1 MIPERIAKLRQEMKK
16 RNITMYVIPTADFHE
31 SEYAGDYFKARKY
44 MTGFTGS
51 AGTAVIT
58 MDEAGLWTDGR
69 YFVQAAQQLKG
80 STVKLQ
86 KMGEPGVPTIAE
98 YIRSELEEG
107 GVLGFDG
114 RVVTGSFGKA
124 MEAVAREKKASV
136 YAEED
141 LVDLIWE
148 DRPAMSCSPVFL
160 FEEAYAGKST
170 AKKIQDIRS
179 IMEEKG
185 AGTHLISFLYD
196 IAWILNVRGGD
207 ISHVPVVLS
216 SLSLTKDRCI
226 WFVQEQ
232 ALNEEVRDYLQ
243 ENNIETRP
251 YFEFYDYVKELP
263 ENETVLMDAS
273 VLNYRIVNSIPK
285 SVKIIDEPNPA
296 VFMRAV
302 KNETEIKNTRIAH
315 IKDGVAMCKFM
326 YWLKNNIGKIPM
338 TEISVSDYLAD
349 LRAAQEAFLDLSFD
363 TISAYGEHGAL
374 CHYSATEESNVEIKP
389 EGLLLVDS
397 GGHYLE
403 GTTDI
408 TRTFAVGPLTEE
420 MKEHFTRVCRGTI
433 NLANTRFL
441 YGCTGRNL
449 DIIAREPLWE
459 AHLDYN
465 HGTGHGVGHVLSV
478 HEGPQ
483 NFRWKLNPNALEA
496 VLEEGMITSD
506 EPGLYLEGKYGIRTE
521 NELLCRKGEM
531 TEYGQFM
538 YFENLTYAPI
548 DLDALIPEQMTLTE
562 RKRLNAYHKS
572 VYEVI
577 SPYLNEDE
585 KAWLKEYTREI

>member
-1 MIPERIAKLRQEMKK
+1 MIPERIAKLRQEMKQ
-16 RNITMYVIPTADFHE
+16 RNISVYVIPTADFHE

-58 MDEAGLWTDGR
+58 MKEAGLWTDGR

-80 STVKLQ
+80 TTVELHR
-86 KMGEPGVPTIAE
+86 MGEPGVLTITE
-98 YIRSELEEG
+98 YIRKELESG
-107 GVLGFDG
+107 TFLGFDG
-114 RVVTGSFGKA
+114 RVINGNLGKA
-124 MEAVAREKKASV
+124 MEKIAVEKGAFIC
-136 YAEED
+136 AEED

-148 DRPAMSCSPVFL
+148 DRPALSCKPVFL

-170 AKKIQDIRS
+170 EEKIREVRK

-185 AGTHLISFLYD
+185 AGIHLMTFLYD
-196 IAWILNVRGGD
+196 ISWLLNVRGGD

-216 SLSLTKDRCI
+216 NLSLTKDQCI
-226 WFVQEQ
+226 WFVQEE
-232 ALNEEVRDYLQ
+232 ALNEEVCAYLKK
-243 ENNIETRP
+243 NHIETRP
-251 YFEFYDYVKELP
+251 YYDFYEYVKELP
-263 ENETVLMDAS
+263 EGETVLMDAS
-273 VLNYRIVNSIPK
+273 VVNYLIVKTIPQN
-285 SVKIIDEPNPA
+285 VKILNEQNPS

-315 IKDGVAMCKFM
+315 IKDGVVMCKFM
-326 YWLKNNIGKIPM
+326 YWLKTNIGKIPM

-349 LRAAQEAFLDLSFD
+349 LRAKQEGFLDLSFD

-374 CHYSATEESNVEIKP
+374 CHYSATEESNAEIRP
-389 EGLLLVDS
+389 EGFLLVDS

-408 TRTFAVGPLTEE
+408 TRTFAMGAVTQE

-483 NFRWKLNPNALEA
+483 NFRWRQNPAVPEA
-496 VLEEGMITSD
+496 ILEEGMITSD
-506 EPGLYLEGKYGIRTE
+506 EPGLYLEGRYGIRTE
-521 NELLCRKGEM
+521 NELLCRKGEQ

-548 DLDALIPEQMTLTE
+548 DLDALLPEEMTLTE
-562 RKRLNAYHKS
+562 KKRLNAYHKS

-577 SPYLNEDE
+577 SPYLTEQE
-585 KAWLKEYTREI
+585 KVWLKEYTREI